1 MIYGLVIS
9 AGKQSRFNSEIPKAL
24 MPYKGKPLLDYNI
37 EHLKHYCNLVYVVCS
52 HENAHWFSSYDRL
65 IIDSGYGCGDAVVRA
80 LKLLPP
86 FDSTDMVFIQWGD
99 CLVDSEVYKKCYEIS
114 PSSWIIPCQLETN
127 PYVSVE
133 SNKPFVKVLFS
144 KYGEKVD
151 KGFHDLSVF
160 YGPAQLLLESAQQ
173 YIKIHPFLEDHYD
186 YPEHGNEFQFLDL
199 FNETLLKADILD
211 LSYLCLKTFSFNT
224 LNEYNKLVDDQ

>member
-114 PSSWIIPCQLETN
+114 PHLGLFLVNLKQILMSQLN
-127 PYVSVE
+127 QI
-133 SNKPFVKVLFS
+133 N
-144 KYGEKVD
+144 
-151 KGFHDLSVF
+151 
-160 YGPAQLLLESAQQ
+160 LLLR
-173 YIKIHPFLEDHYD
+173 YC
-186 YPEHGNEFQFLDL
+186 FQ
-199 FNETLLKADILD
+199 NMEK
-211 LSYLCLKTFSFNT
+211 
-224 LNEYNKLVDDQ
+224 KLIRGFMI